1 MYVISIWTCEF
12 RGTFVSVSK
21 LLILADS
28 CSQCKI
34 GISSL
39 TTTFMDGMPRTAQCR
54 IGTST
59 LRSSWAISSPH
70 KLPQRTLDDCRRRV
84 CGRRRRRVCGRIS
97 RRHVRGRRG
106 GDEISAQ
113 CLLYSGP
120 FSSPSVAVSCT
131 DTMASVSKRAH
142 PLNIH
147 DSVSHLL
154 QTSSDT
160 IQGQP
165 SVMVVA

>member
-1 MYVISIWTCEF
+1 MMCFLGPFLAVDVFPWRCIWCVSFASILKRNLLLLLPTSAWPHF
-12 RGTFVSVSK
+12 GT
-21 LLILADS
+21 AY
-28 CSQCKI
+28 CC
-34 GISSL
+34 
-39 TTTFMDGMPRTAQCR
+39 C
-54 IGTST
+54 
-59 LRSSWAISSPH
+59 LRLPH

-84 CGRRRRRVCGRIS
+84 CGRRRRICGRIS